1 MQGLETVYPEIR
13 ALGGEIL
20 LIGPETE
27 AHALE
32 MMEKGRATIPLLTDS
47 DGAVME
53 RYRLAF
59 DAPAEYQALYR
70 ETGHALVEANA
81 DTGFRLPIPA
91 TFVVGA
97 DGRIAARYV
106 NADYTTRMEPG
117 DVLAAVRTVAG

>member
-1 MQGLETVYPEIR
+1 VQGLETVYPQIR

-27 AHALE
+27 EHAVE
-32 MMEKGRATIPLLTDS
+32 MMEKGRATIPLLRDT

-70 ETGHALVEANA
+70 EMGHPIVQANA
-81 DTGFRLPIPA
+81 GTGFRLPIPA
-91 TFVVGA
+91 TFVVA
-97 DGRIAARYV
+97 SHGRIHARYV
-106 NADYTTRMEPG
+106 NADYATRMEPA
-117 DVLAAVRTVAG
+117 DVLAAVRSAVN